1 MYLTI
6 LVKLVNCRTTHVHV
20 VVHELGET

>member
-1 MYLTI
+1 MYLSI